1 MPSAPSSPAA
11 QACPQCGS
19 AIPPGRRFCTNCG
32 YSLGNAP
39 AAPGARPVATA
50 PRAPRP
56 AGSGF
61 NASSLQPL
69 QFGVIGGAVLAA
81 IGTFLAWVK
90 LSAGGFSE
98 SANAWDGDLAD
109 DLGSGDII
117 KAGIPIDAIL
127 IVALGAL
134 ALYFLLGGM
143 FGLQV
148 PAIPFA
154 TVGIGVA
161 IVLLG
166 IYNYIHIDDQI
177 GDAPGVS
184 IGMGLYLTII
194 GGAVLAVCA
203 FLDQQ
208 QQAKA
213 GTGYS

>member
-1 MPSAPSSPAA
+1 MPSAPAA
-11 QACPQCGS
+11 TACPQCS
-19 AIPPGRRFCTNCG
+19 AVIPAGRRFCTNCG

-61 NASSLQPL
+61 SASSLQPL
-69 QFGVIGGAVLAA
+69 QFGVIGGAVLAV

-90 LSAGGFSE
+90 LSGGGFSQ
-98 SANAWDGDLAD
+98 SAGAWDGDLAD
-109 DLGSGDII
+109 DLAIGDIVQ
-117 KAGIPIDAIL
+117 AGIPIDAIL
-127 IVALGAL
+127 IVVLGAL

-154 TVGIGVA
+154 TVGLGAA
-161 IVLLG
+161 IVVIG
-166 IYNYIHIDDQI
+166 AYNYIHIDDQI
-177 GDAPGVS
+177 GDLPGVS

-208 QQAKA
+208 QRAKMM
-213 GTGYS
+213 